1 MKSLIS
7 AEFYKLFKQTK
18 TYYAIVA
25 LFVIEAIVLIS
36 AYYQGSTIIDVL
48 LDNLKETF
56 YFEGD
61 LLNGNLLIYLILNTL
76 WFHLPLI
83 LMIVVSGTLTSEYK
97 DRTLQAMMM
106 QPVNK
111 VKFILSKYIVATIF
125 TAIIVLVLAL
135 TSFGLSYVFFGK
147 GDLIVY
153 LDTLNFFETEEAFS
167 RLIWAFVVGVFSMI
181 FFSLASLT
189 LAVFFK
195 EATKTWI
202 VSVFFLIFCNLLLK
216 VDFGAGWWNDL
227 FFVKLND
234 TWQYLFYFEIDW
246 NKIMLNILLLI
257 LYSGLF
263 AGVGTYYFKKTDIE

>member
-1 MKSLIS
+1 MKYLIY
-7 AEFYKLFKQTK
+7 AEFYKLFKQAK
-18 TYYAIVA
+18 TYYALAA
-25 LFVIEAIVLIS
+25 LFVIEAIVMFS

-48 LDNLKETF
+48 LDNLKESF

-83 LMIVVSGTLTSEYK
+83 LMIIVSGTLTSEYK
-97 DRTLQAMMM
+97 DRTLQAVMM
-106 QPVNK
+106 QPVSK
-111 VKFILSKYIVATIF
+111 VKFLLSKYVVATLF
-125 TAIIVLVLAL
+125 TVLVVLVLAI
-135 TSFGLSYVFFGK
+135 TSFCLSYLIFGS

-153 LDTLNFFETEEAFS
+153 LDTLNFFENKDAFN
-167 RLIWAFVVGVFSMI
+167 RLIWAFIVGMFSMV

-202 VSVFFLIFCNLLLK
+202 ISVFFLILCNLLLK
-216 VDFGAGWWNDL
+216 VDFGNNWFNDV

-234 TWQYLFYFEIDW
+234 TWQYLFYYEIDW
-246 NKIMLNILLLI
+246 KKISINVFLLI
-257 LYSGLF
+257 VYSTIFTILGIN
-263 AGVGTYYFKKTDIE
+263 YFKKTDIE